1 MRYLPRVDEAHCL
14 GYGDCAAAA
23 PDDFEVDEVARVV
36 GESADDRVLEAAK
49 ACPADA
55 ISVIDADTGKQVYP

>member
-1 MRYLPRVDEAHCL
+1 MRYLPQVDEAHCL
-14 GYGDCAAAA
+14 GYGDCTAAA
-23 PDDFEVDEVARVV
+23 PGVFAVDEVAQVV
-36 GESADDRVLEAAK
+36 GEGADDLVLEAAK